1 MKKYQSNTAL
11 CFLTRIHFLQNS
23 SMMKNIIQSSVT
35 DLPTSLS
42 DEVVGEE
49 YNGNPKFR
57 NGFSHGDFINGISY
71 KYRLKKQHY
80 EMKTFSMTLIKL
92 YWQHIIR
99 LKMR

>member
-1 MKKYQSNTAL
+1 
-11 CFLTRIHFLQNS
+11 
-23 SMMKNIIQSSVT
+23 MKNTMVIQSSVT
-35 DLPTSLS
+35 DFPTSLS

-57 NGFSHGDFINGISY
+57 NGFTLEHSY
-71 KYRLKKQHY
+71 VLITNELNQYRLKKKHL
-80 EMKTFSMTLIKL
+80 EMKTFSMRLLKL